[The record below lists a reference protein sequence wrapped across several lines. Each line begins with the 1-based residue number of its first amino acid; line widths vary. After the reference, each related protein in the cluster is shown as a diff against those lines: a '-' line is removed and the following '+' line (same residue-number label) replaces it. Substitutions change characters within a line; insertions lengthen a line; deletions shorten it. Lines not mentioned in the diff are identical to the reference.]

1 MKRVAMLSLLI
12 SVALAGSAFA
22 CYFAEFNP
30 AADCDGWTVTG
41 RGAFYADPYADVIY
55 TVRLMEGTTVV
66 TEFSGTL
73 RLYPEDPYFN
83 LGAPWGMEL
92 CGDYVAVGE
101 FEIRS
106 PSDRSFRGFNIPF
119 TCTCE
124 EPPDG
129 CTGTPGYWKGAP
141 RPWPADAL
149 TVGGVTYTKA
159 QLLVIFDEPTKG
171 DATIPLFHHT
181 VAAMLNVLAGAGD
194 AIQPTIDEANA
205 FLIAHP
211 LYSKP
216 TGDLKTECNAIK
228 DALVAYNESNPCG
241 DVVVPVL
248 TAPLLTTPQP
258 AEEERS
264 WGAIKKLYEK

>member
-1 MKRVAMLSLLI
+1 MKKIALLSFFI
-12 SVALAGSAFA
+12 SMALAGSALA

-30 AADCDGWTVTG
+30 AADCNGWSVTG

-73 RLYPEDPYFN
+73 RLYTDNPYFT
-83 LGAPWGMEL
+83 LGNPWGMEL
-92 CGDYVAVGE
+92 CGDYTAVGE

-106 PSDRSFRGFNIPF
+106 PSDRAFRGFNIPF
-119 TCTCE
+119 TCICDE
-124 EPPDG
+124 PDG

-141 RPWPADAL
+141 RSWPAPGL
-149 TVGGVTYTKA
+149 TVAGVYYTKD
-159 QLLVIFDEPTKG
+159 QLLAIFDESTKG
-171 DATIPLFHHT
+171 DATIKLFHHT
-181 VAAMLNVLAGAGD
+181 VAAMLNVLAGAGNS
-194 AIQPTIDEANA
+194 IQPTIDLADA
-205 FLIAHP
+205 FLTDHP

-216 TGDLKTECNAIK
+216 TGALKTECSAIK

-241 DVVVPVL
+241 SEVL
-248 TAPLLTTPQP
+248 PGLSAPALTTSKPDED
-258 AEEERS
+258 ARS